1 MTYKVKLVK
10 LSMPR
15 WTKTYTNDIDL
26 KAELYKHICEHC
38 RKGQAFIND
47 DGEKFVLW
55 DPVDENSSVDDML
68 NTGCGCEYEIEEID
82 EEI

>member
-1 MTYKVKLVK
+1 MTYKVKLHK
-10 LSMPR
+10 ISMPG

-38 RKGQAFIND
+38 RKGEIHD
-47 DGEKFVLW
+47 EFVLW
-55 DPVDENSSVDDML
+55 DPVNENSSVDNML